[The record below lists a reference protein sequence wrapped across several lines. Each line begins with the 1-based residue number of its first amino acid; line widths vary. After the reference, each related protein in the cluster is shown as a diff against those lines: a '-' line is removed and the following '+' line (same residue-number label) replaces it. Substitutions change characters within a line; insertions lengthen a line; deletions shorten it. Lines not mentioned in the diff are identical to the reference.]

1 MYKWTPT
8 SFRQASPK
16 ITETVGKKF
25 PPAPWQG
32 CGVSSLGQACRD
44 CGDRP
49 LWWRLLKDI
58 QKGRQN
64 QLGPCPCP
72 SMLCP
77 TLRLLEGGQP
87 LLLSNH
93 GPTSPSQLATLYSW
107 GVPVPMDHIR
117 GALQSS
123 VQITS
128 AQGCVAHVCGDCSSA
143 SLVGTLSEGNRLPIA
158 GTSQT
163 FGAKANMW

>member
-1 MYKWTPT
+1 MQTTTIGRMYKWTPT

-87 LLLSNH
+87 YCSATT
-93 GPTSPSQLATLYSW
+93 GPPLHPSWLPFIPGVCQSPWT
-107 GVPVPMDHIR
+107 
-117 GALQSS
+117 
-123 VQITS
+123 
-128 AQGCVAHVCGDCSSA
+128 
-143 SLVGTLSEGNRLPIA
+143 
-158 GTSQT
+158 T
-163 FGAKANMW
+163 FGEHYNLLCRSHLLRAVLRMCVETVPLHPWWELSVKETDCL